1 MAGTTGKTDWL
12 SHEPGSLQEELV
24 WEGGRQGRSELAFED
39 VPSPS
44 SWIELFFCASTF

>member
-1 MAGTTGKTDWL
+1 MREKEDPRRNAVVAGTTGKTDWL

-39 VPSPS
+39 VG
-44 SWIELFFCASTF
+44 F